1 MFDMMMRALLFTP
14 SGDSTM
20 MKNPL
25 LQIAVFLFSILTVS
39 VAMATEEPKYLVL
52 EKSEPFE
59 LRAYAPRIVAEVK
72 VEGDLDSASS
82 QGFRLIAAYIFGK
95 NQVTEK
101 IAMTA
106 PVGIEPSDESKSAK
120 IAMTVP
126 VGIEGAK
133 SFESSSNQW
142 MVSFVMPSEYT
153 LATLPKPLNPQ
164 VKIREVPAEKRAVI
178 LFSGFNSP
186 EKTQAKTQLLQDWI
200 KTKNLKTTGDPQ
212 FARYNPPWS
221 LPFMRRNEVMIQVLD

>member
-153 LATLPKPLNPQ
+153 LATLPKPLNSQ

-186 EKTQAKTQLLQDWI
+186 EKTQAKTQLLQEWI